1 MRVRRLRLELGLSQR
16 QLASRGVSYAY
27 ISRIESGQRT
37 PSVRAI
43 RLLARRL
50 GVTPEYLESGV
61 DIAPV
66 EALELRLTDAELRLR
81 LGDHGAEAHHALQA
95 VLAEAQHAGENEI
108 AVRAQ
113 IALGLSS
120 LAAGNQREAALYLSN
135 AVISPLVSP
144 RTHTNVYVS
153 LSKALR
159 FLERAGEAARMLE
172 DALDDLGAQTPEAA
186 GARLRLATYLSYALT
201 DLGEFARARSVLE
214 DIDAGAEPDPHE
226 QVTMHWSLAR
236 LAYMEG
242 QPRIA
247 LREIRRA
254 IILLDHSEDSLELA
268 RAHLFAAEVH
278 LWADNLPEAERHLA
292 LAARLESLGA
302 DARDLGALHSCE
314 ALAHER
320 RGDSERAHQLIR
332 AAHEELADA
341 PAEQGLLWLAQG
353 LTEAR
358 REDLEAAARSF
369 EQAIGALVAS
379 SMHREAA
386 GVCHKWSQLLTEAGR
401 SAEAVDTARRA
412 AQLSE
417 RADVKVAGQPR

>member
-1 MRVRRLRLELGLSQR
+1 MRVQRLRLERGLSQR

-50 GVTPEYLESGV
+50 GVTPEYLENGV

-81 LGDHGAEAHHALQA
+81 LGDHGAEARHALQA
-95 VLAEAQHAGENEI
+95 VLAEAQRAGESEI

-135 AVISPLVSP
+135 AVVSPLVSP

-159 FLERAGEAARMLE
+159 FLERADEAARMLE
-172 DALDDLGAQTPEAA
+172 DAFDDLGSQTPEAA

-214 DIDAGAEPDPHE
+214 DIDAGAAPNPHG

-242 QPRIA
+242 QPRTA

-278 LWADNLPEAERHLA
+278 LWADNVPEAERHLA
-292 LAARLESLGA
+292 LAARLESLAA
-302 DARDLGALHSCE
+302 DARDLGALHSCQ
-314 ALAHER
+314 ALAYAC
-320 RGDSERAHQLIR
+320 RGDSDRARQLIQ
-332 AAHEELADA
+332 AAHEELANA

-358 REDLEAAARSF
+358 REDFDAAARSF
-369 EQAIGALVAS
+369 EQAIDALAAS
-379 SMHREAA
+379 SMQREAA
-386 GVCHKWSQLLTEAGR
+386 GVCRKWSQLLTEAGR
-401 SAEAVDTARRA
+401 SEEAADTARRA
-412 AQLSE
+412 AQLGES
-417 RADVKVAGQPR
+417 ADVKVAGKRR